1 MEHEP
6 ATPAFHARVRWGN
19 VAKAL
24 ALAAVVALVVAW
36 PRLRAPDPE
45 IPPGAAVPVR
55 QAPATTPAPMPQRAT
70 TTTPE
75 PVEQEHA
82 TPLPRR
88 RTNQKRR
95 HTPRK
100 APEAHARASP
110 APVGGPPSPAPTWR
124 PPARAPAEFS
134 VE

>member
-6 ATPAFHARVRWGN
+6 ARAASPVTRVRWGN

-55 QAPATTPAPMPQRAT
+55 QAPAPMPQRAT
-70 TTTPE
+70 TPVPE
-75 PVEQEHA
+75 PSEQERA
-82 TPLPRR
+82 AARPRR
-88 RTNQKRR
+88 RTHRKRR
-95 HTPRK
+95 ATPRK
-100 APEAHARASP
+100 VRATTPTAP
-110 APVGGPPSPAPTWR
+110 APAPRPRSAPTWR